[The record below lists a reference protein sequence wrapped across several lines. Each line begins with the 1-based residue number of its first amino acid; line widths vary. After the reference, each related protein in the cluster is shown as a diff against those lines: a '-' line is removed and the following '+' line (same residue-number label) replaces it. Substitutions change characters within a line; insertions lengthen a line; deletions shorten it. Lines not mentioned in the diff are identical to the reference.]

1 MLYSTRSTL
10 LRASTPRHHNYAL
23 STNPRDPPSARGHA
37 ARVEA
42 RERARHVRGDEEGA
56 VLIEV
61 GVCVRVR
68 ARARARARGLG
79 LGLGF
84 GFG

>member
-1 MLYSTRSTL
+1 MYIV
-10 LRASTPRHHNYAL
+10 L

-56 VLIEV
+56 VLLGV
-61 GVCVRVR
+61 GVRVR

-79 LGLGF
+79 LGLG
-84 GFG
+84 GSGSG